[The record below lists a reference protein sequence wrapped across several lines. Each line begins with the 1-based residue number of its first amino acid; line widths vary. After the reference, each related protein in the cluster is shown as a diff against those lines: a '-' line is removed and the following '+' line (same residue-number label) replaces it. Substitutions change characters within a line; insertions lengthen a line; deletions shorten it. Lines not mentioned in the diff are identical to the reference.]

1 MRVRT
6 SAVPNAEAK
15 GHRRIDIAG
24 GKRESSEARRR
35 NSDHARRARST
46 TVHCRIMALPAGGR
60 PVIKLWN
67 ESRTNRARIADSIAV
82 GIRSRRHLVVV
93 SLLTTKSGK
102 HAKAA
107 AHDPGDIG

>member
-6 SAVPNAEAK
+6 SAVPPDTLFHACGVGASV
-15 GHRRIDIAG
+15 R

-46 TVHCRIMALPAGGR
+46 TVHRRIMALPAGGR

-107 AHDPGDIG
+107 